1 MSQSSRSMDPQI
13 CSGTPNQNGSHCEPK
28 VLLLGLELPF
38 QWHVTAGFPSLCCS
52 QAQIIFHWFSI
63 MVLSSCQFTPVIGP
77 AGSLQRRLLCACLE
91 AQGTC
96 ERQGCSQA
104 CCKFHLFNS
113 TGGSGHTSWEAPISV
128 EWTQTQGRSLLLM
141 LPAFRVFRSLSQ
153 AIELFPS
160 SLRQETGTD
169 QSIRKWFSA
178 FVPLLS
184 LLGMMLI

>member
-1 MSQSSRSMDPQI
+1 MACYSR
-13 CSGTPNQNGSHCEPK
+13 
-28 VLLLGLELPF
+28 
-38 QWHVTAGFPSLCCS
+38 
-52 QAQIIFHWFSI
+52 FSI
-63 MVLSSCQFTPVIGP
+63 TVLQPSPNHISLVFNNGVVILP
-77 AGSLQRRLLCACLE
+77 IHSRNWASRKPTEKAPLYLHAASPIYSI
-91 AQGTC
+91 AQ
-96 ERQGCSQA
+96 
-104 CCKFHLFNS
+104 
-113 TGGSGHTSWEAPISV
+113 GGSGHTSWEAPISV